1 MSLIQ
6 IIAVAAA
13 IAAPTSPAKTRE
25 VTGVQAATMS
35 ILDDART
42 QFRNKN
48 MDEVST
54 DILSVAALVRVE
66 ASQYSSEEKIKFDSL
81 LNELSLLSK
90 TLKTLN
96 ENQNDFDRLI
106 AALALRK
113 ALVHKEFFRSTSLD
127 PKKLKKT
134 GVELMSAVH
143 AFEHGIL
150 WASGQIP
157 DESKKVI
164 DQAEEISKRLKENL
178 KVDEKEIKTITAL
191 LDSET
196 NKLDVMLKIGN
207 KTH

>member
-6 IIAVAAA
+6 IIALTAA
-13 IAAPTSPAKTRE
+13 IAAPTSTTKIRE

-42 QFRNKN
+42 QFRNRN

-66 ASQYSSEEKIKFDSL
+66 ASQYSTEEKTKFDPL

-90 TLKTLN
+90 SLKTLN

-127 PKKLKKT
+127 QKKLKKT

-150 WASGQIP
+150 WASGQVP